1 MSFLTPGI
9 VAIARALVFPGL
21 LTAGVVILQR
31 LIGKSTGIILPTW
44 TLISISVFSLPVL
57 SICRIMLKELR
68 QRREAAALGARL
80 APRVKGKWFAN
91 LDVLKMMMDNYH
103 TGYPADGLVD
113 IMKDQGPVFNTNVLW
128 QNMIFTSQPEHIQL
142 ILATDFGNYAK
153 GERFQRNM
161 SSVLGAG
168 VFNSDGDMWKFHR
181 SMTRP
186 FFSRDK
192 ITHFDIFDRHADL
205 AISLMKARFR
215 AGYAVDFQV
224 CLPFR
229 LHQDLIGRFTLD
241 SATEFLFGSCVN
253 SLAAGLPYPRDVAPT
268 VLSGSSTP
276 NVSGN
281 LLSPNGSAFSLAR
294 DFSNAFLDAQEAC
307 SSRERFSMVWPMLE
321 IHKDKTKEP
330 MKIINAFIQPIVNE
344 AVAKLKNQERL
355 GEKKGPVEEI
365 DENETLLDHL
375 VKQTDDP
382 VILKDET
389 LNILIAGRDTTA
401 ATLTFVVYFLSMYPK
416 TMQRLRDEILE
427 KVGPSRRPTYD
438 DIRDMKFLRAVINE
452 TLRLYPVV
460 PFNVRECTHAT
471 TWPSPDPTQPPIY
484 IPAGAIV
491 PWSVFMMHRRTDL
504 WGPDAEVFDPDR
516 FLDDRLK
523 TYLAPRPFIFLPFN
537 AGPRICL
544 GQQFAYNEMSFILVR
559 LIQNFTSFTHFP
571 ELCPPEFQV
580 PPEWK
585 SEPGR
590 KGIDKFFPKMTLT
603 MYSGGGLWVKAEEA
617 DRD

>member
-9 VAIARALVFPGL
+9 ISITQSLVFTGL
-21 LTAGVVILQR
+21 FTFSVVALRRFLEKSAGIF
-31 LIGKSTGIILPTW
+31 IPTW
-44 TLISISVFSLPVL
+44 ILVSISILGLPVL
-57 SICRIMLKELR
+57 ITCRILFRDWR
-68 QRREAAALGARL
+68 QRHDAAALGARI

-91 LDVLKMMMDNYH
+91 LDLLKMMMNNYYR
-103 TGYPADGLVD
+103 GYPGTQVDPYCGVADGLVD
-113 IMKDQGPVFNTNVLW
+113 IMKDQGPVFNMNILW
-128 QNMIFTSQPEHIQL
+128 ENMVFTCQPEHIQL
-142 ILATDFGNYAK
+142 ILATDFSNYVK

-161 SSVLGAG
+161 SSVLGSG

-192 ITHFDIFDRHADL
+192 ISHFDMFDRHTDS

-215 AGYAVDFQV
+215 AGYAVDF
-224 CLPFR
+224 
-229 LHQDLIGRFTLD
+229 QDLIGRFTLD

-253 SLAAGLPYPRDVAPT
+253 SLATGLPYPRNIAPT
-268 VLSGSSTP
+268 VVSNSTTDSSGA
-276 NVSGN
+276 
-281 LLSPNGSAFSLAR
+281 LLSPSNTAFSLAH
-294 DFSNAFLDAQEAC
+294 DFSNAFLEAQEAVG
-307 SSRERFSMVWPMLE
+307 SRERFSMIWPMLE
-321 IHKDKTKEP
+321 IHKDKTEEP

-344 AVAKLKNQERL
+344 AVAKMKSQNKL
-355 GEKKGPVEEI
+355 GETKGSVDKI
-365 DENETLLDHL
+365 DEHETLLDHL

-401 ATLTFVVYFLSMYPK
+401 ATLTFVVYFLSMYPEI
-416 TMQRLRDEILE
+416 MQRLRNEILD
-427 KVGPSRRPTYD
+427 KVGSSRRPTYD

-460 PFNVRECTHAT
+460 PFNVRQCTNAT

-491 PWSVFMMHRRTDL
+491 PYSVFMMHRRKDL

-516 FLDDRLK
+516 FLDNRLK

-559 LIQNFTSFTHFP
+559 LIQNFTSFTHYP
-571 ELCPPEFQV
+571 ELCPSEFQV

-585 SEPGR
+585 SAPGR
-590 KGIDKFFPKMTLT
+590 KGTDKFFPKMTLT
-603 MYSGGGLWVKAEEA
+603 MYSGGGLWIKAQEA
-617 DRD
+617 D